1 MKTNFE
7 LVKEFHAAFNKTP
20 DPEVP
25 TEQSD
30 KIRILRHRL
39 IEEEFNEVTQE
50 LQMKSRTTLWD
61 DFKYIDIKNHLIF
74 DKGFDINRLA
84 KELSDLLYV
93 VYGTA
98 AAYGIPIDDV
108 YRKVHENNMSKLQS
122 DGTVKYREDGKV
134 LKPDTYVPLDVSKL
148 LER

>member
-7 LVKEFHAAFNKTP
+7 LVKEFHKAFNKVP

-30 KIRILRHRL
+30 KIRMLRHKL

-50 LQMKSRTTLWD
+50 LQMGICD
-61 DFKYIDIKNHLIF
+61 DFESVDVKNHPKY
-74 DKGFDINRLA
+74 DKGFNINKLA
-84 KELSDLLYV
+84 KELADLLYV
-93 VYGTA
+93 ILGTA

-108 YRKVHENNMSKLQS
+108 YRKVHENNMSKLQP

-134 LKPDTYVPLDVSKL
+134 LKPDNYVPLDVSKL

>member
-7 LVKEFHAAFNKTP
+7 LVKEFHKAFNKVP

-30 KIRILRHRL
+30 KIRMLRHKL

-50 LQMKSRTTLWD
+50 LQMGICD
-61 DFKYIDIKNHLIF
+61 DFEYVDVKNHPKY
-74 DKGFDINRLA
+74 DKGFNINKLA
-84 KELSDLLYV
+84 KELADLLYV
-93 VYGTA
+93 ILGTA

-108 YRKVHENNMSKLQS
+108 YRKVHENNMSKLQP

-134 LKPDTYVPLDVSKL
+134 LKPDNYVPLDVSKL

>member
-7 LVKEFHAAFNKTP
+7 LVKEFHKAFNKVP

-30 KIRILRHRL
+30 KIRMLRHKL

-50 LQMKSRTTLWD
+50 LQMGIWD
-61 DFKYIDIKNHLIF
+61 DFEYVDVKNHPKY
-74 DKGFDINRLA
+74 DKGFNINKLA
-84 KELSDLLYV
+84 KELADLLYV
-93 VYGTA
+93 ILGTA

-108 YRKVHENNMSKLQS
+108 YRKVHENNMSKLQP

-134 LKPDTYVPLDVSKL
+134 LKPDNYVPLDVSKL

>member
-7 LVKEFHAAFNKTP
+7 LVKEFHAAFNKIP

-30 KIRILRHRL
+30 NIRMLRHKL

-50 LQMKSRTTLWD
+50 LQMEIWD
-61 DFKYIDIKNHLIF
+61 DFEYIDVKNHPKY

-108 YRKVHENNMSKLQS
+108 YRKVHENNMSKLQP

-134 LKPDTYVPLDVSKL
+134 LKPDTYVPLDTSTL